1 MKLKAA
7 AWARNNLTAILLVA
21 LFIPVF
27 IWTQN
32 MEDAVKIIGT
42 TSIEYLNKE
51 FYRWFTCIFFHYS
64 YDHIIFNS
72 LAWICIGS
80 LINQYTGKIRTA
92 IIFLLGGALAE
103 IPFSI
108 IVKYGEANYG
118 GGSSGGIYALIA
130 AFLVCWLRFGQ
141 EKKIKWYRPDLI
153 VTVLFFILANDNES
167 SFLTHSFG
175 FIAGI
180 VIGTVMVIT
189 RLIKK
194 SVGPEGKNGIQKE
207 ADET

>member
-1 MKLKAA
+1 MKLKATE
-7 AWARNNLTAILLVA
+7 WARNNLTAILLVA

-42 TSIEYLNKE
+42 TSIRYLNKE

-72 LAWICIGS
+72 LALICIGS
-80 LINQYTGKIRTA
+80 LINQYTGEIRTA

-141 EKKIKWYRPDLI
+141 EKKMKWYRPDLI

-207 ADET
+207 ADEI